1 MAHLLAQLVLNG
13 ILLGG
18 VYSLIS
24 IGLTLIFGVTR
35 IVNFAHGEFLMLAMY
50 LTFWL
55 SSLQGVDPYFSLLL
69 VVPLLFLAGLI
80 AHRLVIQPI
89 LGAPSHMQIFATVG
103 LSVTMQNIAL
113 FLWKADFRSVESFCS
128 NSSVRVV
135 GLICGAPK
143 LIAFAASVLI
153 TFSLHFFLKR
163 SYLGKAIRAVVQD
176 REAAQL
182 MGIDIY
188 RIYLVTFG
196 LGAACVGAAG
206 TFMMPIYTVFPT
218 VGVYFVL
225 TAFVVVVLG
234 GLGSLPGAFLGGLII
249 GVVESLAGFFISPQ
263 LKEAIYFVIF
273 LGVLLVRPSGLFG
286 QIGAEE
292 LG

>member
-1 MAHLLAQLVLNG
+1 
-13 ILLGG
+13 
-18 VYSLIS
+18 
-24 IGLTLIFGVTR
+24 
-35 IVNFAHGEFLMLAMY
+35 
-50 LTFWL
+50 
-55 SSLQGVDPYFSLLL
+55 
-69 VVPLLFLAGLI
+69 
-80 AHRLVIQPI
+80 
-89 LGAPSHMQIFATVG
+89 
-103 LSVTMQNIAL
+103 
-113 FLWKADFRSVESFCS
+113 
-128 NSSVRVV
+128 
-135 GLICGAPK
+135 
-143 LIAFAASVLI
+143 
-153 TFSLHFFLKR
+153 LHFFLKR

-196 LGAACVGAAG
+196 LGTACVGAAG

-218 VGVYFVL
+218 GGVYFVL

-234 GLGSLPGAFLGGLII
+234 GLGSLPGAFVGGLII
-249 GVVESLAGFFISPQ
+249 GVVESLGGFFISPQ
-263 LKEAIYFVIF
+263 LKEAVYFAIF

>member
-1 MAHLLAQLVLNG
+1 MTILISQLILNG

-18 VYSLIS
+18 IYSLIS

-55 SSLQGVDPYFSLLL
+55 NSLQGVDPYLSLVL
-69 VVPLLFLAGLI
+69 VAPLLFLAGLI

-89 LGAPSHMQIFATVG
+89 LSAPSYMQIFATVG
-103 LSVTMQNIAL
+103 LSVILQNLAL
-113 FLWKADFRSVESFCS
+113 FFWKADFRTVESFCG
-128 NSSVRVV
+128 SSGVRV
-135 GLICGAPK
+135 GTLMCGAPK
-143 LIAFAASVLI
+143 LIAFAASILI
-153 TFSLHFFLKR
+153 TFGLHVFLKGT
-163 SYLGKAIRAVVQD
+163 YLGKAIRAVVQD

-182 MGIDIY
+182 MGIDIH
-188 RIYLVTFG
+188 RIYLLTFG
-196 LGAACVGAAG
+196 IGTFCVGVAG
-206 TFMMPIYTVFPT
+206 TLMSPIYAIFPT

-249 GVVESLAGFFISPQ
+249 GVIDSLAGFFVSPQ
-263 LKEAIYFVIF
+263 LKEGIYFVIF
-273 LGVLLVRPSGLFG
+273 LTVLVLRPSGLFG
-286 QIGAEE
+286 QIGAED

>member
-1 MAHLLAQLVLNG
+1 MASVLAQLILNG

-18 VYSLIS
+18 LYSLIS
-24 IGLTLIFGVTR
+24 IGLTLIFGVIR
-35 IVNFAHGEFLMLAMY
+35 VVNFAHGEFLMLAMY
-50 LTFWL
+50 ITFWL
-55 SSLQGVDPYFSLLL
+55 NSLQGVDPYFSLLL

-89 LGAPSHMQIFATVG
+89 LGAPSYMQIFATVG
-103 LSVTMQNIAL
+103 LSLVMQNMAL
-113 FLWKADFRSVESFCS
+113 FFWKADFRSVESFCS
-128 NSSVRVV
+128 TTSIRLLA
-135 GLICGAPK
+135 LICGAPK
-143 LIAFAASVLI
+143 VIAFSASVFI
-153 TFSLHFFLKR
+153 TFALHLFLKET
-163 SYLGKAIRAVVQD
+163 YLGKAIRAVVQD

-196 LGAACVGAAG
+196 LGTACVGVAG
-206 TFMMPIYTVFPT
+206 ALMMPIYTVCPT

-273 LGVLLVRPSGLFG
+273 LAVLVVRPSGLFG

>member
-1 MAHLLAQLVLNG
+1 MASLLAQLVLNG

-50 LTFWL
+50 ITFWL
-55 SSLQGVDPYFSLLL
+55 NSLQGIDPYVSLLL

-89 LGAPSHMQIFATVG
+89 LGAPSYMQIFVTVG
-103 LSVTMQNIAL
+103 LSVILQNLAL
-113 FLWKADFRSVESFCS
+113 FFWKADFRSVDSFCS
-128 NSSVRVV
+128 NSSIRALA
-135 GLICGAPK
+135 LICGAPK
-143 LIAFAASVLI
+143 LIAFGASVLI
-153 TFSLHFFLKR
+153 TFTLHLFLKKT
-163 SYLGKAIRAVVQD
+163 YMGKAIRAVVQD
-176 REAAQL
+176 REASQL
-182 MGIDIY
+182 MGIDIH
-188 RIYLVTFG
+188 RIYLLTFG
-196 LGAACVGAAG
+196 LGAACVGVAG
-206 TFMMPIYTVFPT
+206 ALMAPIYTIFPT

-234 GLGSLPGAFLGGLII
+234 GLGSLPGALLGGLII

-273 LGVLLVRPSGLFG
+273 LAVLLVRPSGLFG

>member
-1 MAHLLAQLVLNG
+1 MASVLPQLILNG

-50 LTFWL
+50 ATFWL
-55 SSLQGVDPYFSLLL
+55 NGLRGVDPYLCVIL
-69 VVPLLFLAGLI
+69 VVPLLFLSGLI
-80 AHRLVIQPI
+80 AHRLVIHPI
-89 LGAPSHMQIFATVG
+89 LGAPSYIQIFATVG
-103 LSVTMQNIAL
+103 LSVTLQNVAL
-113 FLWKADFRSVESFCS
+113 FLWTADFRSVDSFCS
-128 NSSVRVV
+128 NTALQAGVLV
-135 GLICGAPK
+135 CAAPK
-143 LIAFAASVLI
+143 LIAFAASGLTTVA
-153 TFSLHFFLKR
+153 LHLFLKR
-163 SYLGKAIRAVVQD
+163 TYLGKAIRAVVQD

-182 MGIDIY
+182 MGINIH
-188 RIYLVTFG
+188 RIYLFTFG
-196 LGAACVGAAG
+196 LGAACVGVAG
-206 TFMMPIYTVFPT
+206 ALMAPIYTVFPT

-263 LKEAIYFVIF
+263 LKEGIYFLIF
-273 LGVLLVRPSGLFG
+273 LAVLLVRPSGLFG
-286 QIGAEE
+286 QIGGEE